1 MQVESDLCALSTS
14 SLLFSF
20 FFLLTKTEHSKTNH
34 NKNNPMTTRKMI
46 MSGLVLSA
54 GKDDVG
60 QIGISFGP
68 VIGSVAGSVIRVFV
82 LEKFHPGSVT
92 GSV

>member
-1 MQVESDLCALSTS
+1 
-14 SLLFSF
+14 
-20 FFLLTKTEHSKTNH
+20 
-34 NKNNPMTTRKMI
+34 
-46 MSGLVLSA
+46 MSGLLLSA

-60 QIGISFGP
+60 QIGISFCP
-68 VIGSVAGSVIRVFV
+68 VIGSVAGSVIPAFV

>member
-1 MQVESDLCALSTS
+1 MSDLL
-14 SLLFSF
+14 
-20 FFLLTKTEHSKTNH
+20 
-34 NKNNPMTTRKMI
+34 
-46 MSGLVLSA
+46 LSA

>member
-1 MQVESDLCALSTS
+1 MGDLL
-14 SLLFSF
+14 
-20 FFLLTKTEHSKTNH
+20 
-34 NKNNPMTTRKMI
+34 
-46 MSGLVLSA
+46 LSA
-54 GKDDVG
+54 GKDDAG

-68 VIGSVAGSVIRVFV
+68 VIGSAVAGSVIAVFV

>member
-1 MQVESDLCALSTS
+1 
-14 SLLFSF
+14 
-20 FFLLTKTEHSKTNH
+20 
-34 NKNNPMTTRKMI
+34 MTTRKMI